1 MPNFDLHGNPGSI
14 DIYHG
19 LSIEQ
24 SGLRTFQPSFGGF
37 PSLLG
42 LFGDSHKSQKDS
54 PRCHTLRPSQEPI
67 PIWRAP
73 VGLLHVLLG
82 IVIMRRGRGRIGW
95 LRAMLCGLVGVALV
109 LNGYVECE
117 SEDDSEYRNILPH
130 NLIIVPQILL
140 TVNYHW
146 GSFNTAGENMA
157 IVQEFRGLETA
168 EET

>member
-1 MPNFDLHGNPGSI
+1 
-14 DIYHG
+14 
-19 LSIEQ
+19 
-24 SGLRTFQPSFGGF
+24 
-37 PSLLG
+37 
-42 LFGDSHKSQKDS
+42 
-54 PRCHTLRPSQEPI
+54 
-67 PIWRAP
+67 
-73 VGLLHVLLG
+73 
-82 IVIMRRGRGRIGW
+82 
-95 LRAMLCGLVGVALV
+95 MLCGLVGVALV